1 VSVRVKI
8 RLGKMLKELFR
19 QNLLY
24 PQQERQRKLLFEKF
38 KDILP
43 EDRCLLS
50 LFSYISKSPEK
61 YYSENIFNLYYQFL
75 CDEIKNNKDDF
86 QSLLN
91 RKNYEI
97 NCSMQNMGIINDENW
112 HENIENIDNYDE
124 MLSFDLKVC
133 PTYLKLLEGVLSPL
147 IYLIAHQSRIK
158 RLKSIEGLDIYNCVE
173 ELRGTVYEPL
183 IITYNNT
190 MRNSIAHGNVRYNR
204 EEICFTDKEKTIKI
218 DNKNFLRRVD
228 DLVDACNALILA
240 LKTIYLR
247 NINTE
252 VALPRHLMIEELKA
266 ETNSPWWKVEGCL
279 ESTII
284 NNESQLMIFARP
296 NTTDMRKV
304 YYSTVMTGILAEYY
318 APGYKR
324 YFVSL
329 KSPICLP
336 GWAIFDG
343 DLMKQKR
350 LKKASTFEEY
360 KGIIIDNL
368 IFFIPRYKL
377 PRLFHKLNTLYLSF
391 KIQLALTGKSFKKE
405 IEGLDF
411 LLRNISIH
419 RNGWRLV
426 LNGSVIIEDKVNNIE
441 LKIKTEAKRIIRLCL
456 KKAKKQHKNI
466 LLRLLPLGYARI
478 SLFNKDYR
486 SRRLDSF
493 GLKKELIGTIQIK
506 KIRRIQVPDIYNSR
520 IENFQNYRF
529 AWNKK
534 WLENKM

>member
-1 VSVRVKI
+1 
-8 RLGKMLKELFR
+8 METLKELFR

-24 PQQERQRKLLFEKF
+24 PQQERQRELLIDKF

-43 EDRCLLS
+43 EDRSFLS
-50 LFSYISKSPEK
+50 LFSYISKRPEK
-61 YYSENIFNLYYQFL
+61 YYSENSFNLYYQFL
-75 CDEIKNNKDDF
+75 CDEIKNNKDSF
-86 QSLLN
+86 QELLN

-97 NCSMQNMGIINDENW
+97 NDSIQNMSIINDENW
-112 HENIENIDNYDE
+112 HENIENIDDYDE

-133 PTYLKLLEGVLSPL
+133 PTYLKLLEGVLNPL

-158 RLKSIEGLDIYNCVE
+158 RVKSIEGLDIYNCVE
-173 ELRGTVYEPL
+173 ELMGTVYEPL
-183 IITYNNT
+183 TVTYNNT
-190 MRNSIAHGNVRYNR
+190 IRNSIAHRGVRYNR
-204 EEICFTDKEKTIKI
+204 KEICFTDKRKSIKI
-218 DNKNFLRRVD
+218 DNRSFLRRVD
-228 DLVDACNALILA
+228 DLVDVCNALILA
-240 LKTIYLR
+240 LKIMYIR
-247 NINTE
+247 NINTK
-252 VALPRHLMIEELKA
+252 VLLSRQLMIEELKA
-266 ETNSPWWKVEGCL
+266 ETNSPWWKIEGCL

-296 NTTDMRKV
+296 NTTDIKKV

-343 DLMKQKR
+343 DLMKEKR

-368 IFFIPRYKL
+368 IFFKPRYKL
-377 PRLFHKLNTLYLSF
+377 PRLFYGLNTLYLSF
-391 KIQLALTGKSFKKE
+391 KIHLALTRKSSRKE
-405 IEGLDF
+405 IGRADL
-411 LLRNISIH
+411 LLRNTSIH
-419 RNGWRLV
+419 RNGLRLV
-426 LNGSVIIEDKVNNIE
+426 LNGSVIIEYKGNNVE
-441 LKIKTEAKRIIRLCL
+441 LKIKSEARRIIRLCL
-456 KKAKKQHKNI
+456 KKAKKQQKSI

-478 SLFNKDYR
+478 SLFNNDYR
-486 SRRLDSF
+486 NRRLALF
-493 GLKKELIGTIQIK
+493 GLNKELIGTIQIK
-506 KIRRIQVPDIYNSR
+506 KIKRIQVPDIYNST

-534 WLENKM
+534 WLENKI

>member
-1 VSVRVKI
+1 
-8 RLGKMLKELFR
+8 MLKELFR

-24 PQQERQRKLLFEKF
+24 PQQEKQRKLLFDKF

-43 EDRCLLS
+43 EDRCFLS

-61 YYSENIFNLYYQFL
+61 YYSENSFNLYYQFL
-75 CDEIKNNKDDF
+75 CNEIKNNKDNF

-91 RKNYEI
+91 RKNHEI

-173 ELRGTVYEPL
+173 ELKGTVYEPL

-204 EEICFTDKEKTIKI
+204 EEICFTDKGKSIKI

-228 DLVDACNALILA
+228 DLVDTCNTLILA
-240 LKTIYLR
+240 LKTIYIR

-252 VALPRHLMIEELKA
+252 VVLPRQLMIEELKA

-296 NTTDMRKV
+296 NTTDIRKV

-318 APGYKR
+318 TPGYKR

-377 PRLFHKLNTLYLSF
+377 PRLFHRLNTLYLSF

-405 IEGLDF
+405 TEGLDF

-466 LLRLLPLGYARI
+466 LFRLLPLGYARI

-534 WLENKM
+534 WLGNKM